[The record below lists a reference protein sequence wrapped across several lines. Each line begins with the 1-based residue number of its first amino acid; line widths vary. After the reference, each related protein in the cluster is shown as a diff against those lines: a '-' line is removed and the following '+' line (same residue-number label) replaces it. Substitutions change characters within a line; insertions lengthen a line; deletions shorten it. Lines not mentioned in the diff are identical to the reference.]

1 MKSIIRVLSLGL
13 PLAAAIAT
21 ISTEAAF
28 AQVTNLPFTG
38 TVSGTVFINGAI
50 SLNSYSLL
58 SPIGT
63 ISASTG
69 TITIGSLTSSTA
81 PNIAVN
87 SILTAN
93 GTTTGGVVFND
104 GRTASFVAAP
114 TTVTNAIVTSIS
126 GALVIGAPPVANT
139 NVSLQINSG
148 NITIPDSS
156 IVAAPV
162 TPLTTQTVTVQSPG
176 IASALV
182 ILDPA
187 FIAANPGIS
196 STIVTAFSSDPSAA
210 FSASPGSVYSSSLSS
225 KVSPFLN

>member
-1 MKSIIRVLSLGL
+1 MKSISCILAL

-21 ISTEAAF
+21 ICAESAF
-28 AQVTNLPFTG
+28 SQVTNLPFTG
-38 TVSGTVFINGAI
+38 TVSGTVFTNGAI

-63 ISASTG
+63 ISATTG
-69 TITIGSLTSSTA
+69 TITSLTSSNA
-81 PNIAVN
+81 PNILVN
-87 SILTAN
+87 SILTAS

-126 GALVIGAPPVANT
+126 GPLVIGTPPGTNT

-148 NITIPDSS
+148 SITIPDSS
-156 IVAAPV
+156 IVAAPL
-162 TPLTTQTVTVQSPG
+162 TPFTTQTVTVQSPG
-176 IASALV
+176 ITSALV
-182 ILDPA
+182 ILDPT
-187 FIAANPGIS
+187 FIGANPGIS
-196 STIVTAFSSDPSAA
+196 STIVTAFSSDPSSA
-210 FSASPGSVYSSSLSS
+210 FPSSPGAVYSSSLSS

>member
-1 MKSIIRVLSLGL
+1 MKSISCILAL

-21 ISTEAAF
+21 ISAESAF
-28 AQVTNLPFTG
+28 SQVTNLPFTG
-38 TVSGTVFINGAI
+38 TVSGTVFTNGAI

-63 ISASTG
+63 ISATTG
-69 TITIGSLTSSTA
+69 TITSLTSSNA
-81 PNIAVN
+81 PNILVN
-87 SILTAN
+87 SILAAS

-126 GALVIGAPPVANT
+126 GPLVIGTPPGTNT
-139 NVSLQINSG
+139 NVSLQVNSG
-148 NITIPDSS
+148 SITIPDSS

-162 TPLTTQTVTVQSPG
+162 TPFTTQTVTVQSPG

-196 STIVTAFSSDPSAA
+196 SSIVTAFSSVA
-210 FSASPGSVYSSSLSS
+210 FPVSPGTYSSSLSS